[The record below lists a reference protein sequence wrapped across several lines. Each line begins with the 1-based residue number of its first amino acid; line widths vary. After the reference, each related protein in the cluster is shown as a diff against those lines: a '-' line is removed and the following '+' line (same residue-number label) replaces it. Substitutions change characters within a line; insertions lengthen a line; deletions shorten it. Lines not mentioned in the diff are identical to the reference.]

1 MNTLLT
7 AHAALIP
14 FMWSSG
20 LWQLS
25 MKSEKISGMML
36 TVNISRSKKI
46 IHVAKAVLKK
56 MLLGL
61 LLLKQQKL
69 RQMR

>member
-36 TVNISRSKKI
+36 TLNISKSKKI
-46 IHVAKAVLKK
+46 IHVARGVLKR
-56 MLLGL
+56 MILNL
-61 LLLKQQKL
+61 LL
-69 RQMR
+69 

>member
-36 TVNISRSKKI
+36 TVNISKSKKI
-46 IHVAKAVLKK
+46 IHMARGVLK
-56 MLLGL
+56 G
-61 LLLKQQKL
+61 
-69 RQMR
+69 

>member
-25 MKSEKISGMML
+25 MKSEKISYALG
-36 TVNISRSKKI
+36 TAPVIT
-46 IHVAKAVLKK
+46 KAYKH
-56 MLLGL
+56 
-61 LLLKQQKL
+61 
-69 RQMR
+69 R